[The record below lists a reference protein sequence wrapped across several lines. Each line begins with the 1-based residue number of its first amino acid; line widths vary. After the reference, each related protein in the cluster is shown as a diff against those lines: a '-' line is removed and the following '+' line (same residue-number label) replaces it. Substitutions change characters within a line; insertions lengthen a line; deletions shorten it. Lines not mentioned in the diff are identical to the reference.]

1 MNEISHFCLATW
13 LVLVWFAVPTSAFDE
28 QDTKSIDAY
37 IVHQARQEH
46 GEEYKEARRVT
57 NRRSP
62 PLSRNCRTVYD
73 RGPEWNHP

>member
-1 MNEISHFCLATW
+1 MKSATS
-13 LVLVWFAVPTSAFDE
+13 VWQPGLYLSASQFQPLPFDE

-57 NRRSP
+57 NRRFP
-62 PLSRNCRTVYD
+62 RRFGNCRTVYD